1 MNQHHSAKTFAGL
14 GTAAAATI
22 FAMALA
28 TSSVMAQDKGGGG
41 SPTTVAPGG
50 GSKGGGPSVS
60 GRNQG
65 ERSKSGGGDQ
75 GSAKSGDRNKGDR
88 SSNRSSERRG
98 RDGGHAYRRGGPDVN
113 IGVYGYSGYSDE
125 CSYFHQRAVA
135 TGSRYWWRRYRAC
148 ID

>member
-1 MNQHHSAKTFAGL
+1 M
-14 GTAAAATI
+14 
-22 FAMALA
+22 
-28 TSSVMAQDKGGGG
+28 
-41 SPTTVAPGG
+41 
-50 GSKGGGPSVS
+50 S

-98 RDGGHAYRRGGPDVN
+98 RAGGHAHRRGGPDVN